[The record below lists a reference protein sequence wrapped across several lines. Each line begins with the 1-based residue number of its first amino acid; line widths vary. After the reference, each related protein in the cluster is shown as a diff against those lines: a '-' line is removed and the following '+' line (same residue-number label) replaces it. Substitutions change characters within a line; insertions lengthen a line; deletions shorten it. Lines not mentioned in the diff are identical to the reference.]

1 MEEVSE
7 LTGIKISNENAL
19 NASIYTVVLLSQLQ
33 HFPILLINHVNVRL
47 RISCFR
53 AFGINLVWKK
63 QKSISQLDLFTNDEI
78 FPKKLIVHYHK
89 SLHYIPQWLNWL
101 NGVKLYFALI
111 SRDRQKYN
119 WNSYLYLRSYIVI
132 SNIVILFPCTCQL
145 PYACYSATQV
155 VTPPAMSRA
164 ASMEGGGGSPYSS
177 CTYQSIE
184 GLTHNS
190 GSVAPCQRMYQC
202 GNCGIESSASSVTS
216 NYARPRRCGHGTLVP
231 RPVRRNRRYIPD
243 YYGWVSPPQTPPYQ
257 SQLPMAPES
266 TSASV
271 YGGSVQSDPGGAT
284 QDTVGVAVEN
294 ILLGSS
300 NNSRQSVNS
309 TYSICGGLVDNN
321 EGSNLN
327 ELLEDCNLKKLP
339 DKLIENISNLSGL
352 KQGDNNNTPSVHDVT
367 EQSDVD
373 VTKQSDI
380 DVKNDDPF
388 SPPAICDKQTK
399 L

>member
-1 MEEVSE
+1 
-7 LTGIKISNENAL
+7 
-19 NASIYTVVLLSQLQ
+19 
-33 HFPILLINHVNVRL
+33 
-47 RISCFR
+47 
-53 AFGINLVWKK
+53 
-63 QKSISQLDLFTNDEI
+63 
-78 FPKKLIVHYHK
+78 
-89 SLHYIPQWLNWL
+89 
-101 NGVKLYFALI
+101 
-111 SRDRQKYN
+111 
-119 WNSYLYLRSYIVI
+119 
-132 SNIVILFPCTCQL
+132 
-145 PYACYSATQV
+145 
-155 VTPPAMSRA
+155 
-164 ASMEGGGGSPYSS
+164 
-177 CTYQSIE
+177 
-184 GLTHNS
+184 
-190 GSVAPCQRMYQC
+190 
-202 GNCGIESSASSVTS
+202 
-216 NYARPRRCGHGTLVP
+216 
-231 RPVRRNRRYIPD
+231 
-243 YYGWVSPPQTPPYQ
+243 
-257 SQLPMAPES
+257 MAPES